1 MIVFSDMDGTL
12 LTSNKQMSD
21 ATWAMLDELARRGIE
36 FVPCTGRPL
45 SGIFE
50 PILAH
55 PAVHYAVCANGASV
69 WQLEDGTPTDAS
81 RATRI
86 LSRPLDRAIAHRV
99 HSIAAGHDVTFDIFA
114 DGQCF
119 LPRSLYTRLDEF
131 CGGDPHIAAS
141 LKRTR
146 TPIDMDI
153 DSKIDEV
160 ETLERIAMYWH
171 NPADRDAIAAAL
183 DTLEGI
189 EVTRS
194 YTMNIEVMGKAPP
207 RERPLRGYVSIWASV
222 SPTPGRSAT
231 TSTTFPCCRQR
242 ATAWP

>member
-12 LTSNKQMSD
+12 LTSDKQMGD
-21 ATWAMLDELARRGIE
+21 ATWAMLDELARRSIE

-45 SGIFE
+45 SGVFE

-69 WQLEDGTPTDAS
+69 WQLDDDVPNDAS

-86 LSRPLDRAIAHRV
+86 LSRPLDRGIAHRV
-99 HSIAAGHDVTFDIFA
+99 HRIAAGHDVTFDIFA

-119 LPRSLYTRLDEF
+119 LPARSTRAWTNSVAAT
-131 CGGDPHIAAS
+131 PHRGFAQAH
-141 LKRTR
+141 T
-146 TPIDMDI
+146 
-153 DSKIDEV
+153 
-160 ETLERIAMYWH
+160 
-171 NPADRDAIAAAL
+171 NADRHGYRQQNRRGRDARTHRHVLARPRRSRRHRGAL
-183 DTLEGI
+183 DTLGGI

-194 YTMNIEVMGKAPP
+194 YAMNIEVMGEGTTK
-207 RERPLRGYVSIWASV
+207 ERPSRGCVSIWASV

-231 TSTTFPCCRQR
+231 TSTTSPCCRQR
-242 ATAWP
+242 AMAWP